1 MRGSAAGESLLRQ
14 SAGNEL
20 GDAAG
25 GGWVHVRQHGHNVAG
40 GGADLELA
48 IHPGSAPAMT
58 KTADAVGRA
67 IIETERIAAAPRR
80 INLARGKRFRRL
92 RMEQLVGCQR
102 VRKPESIF
110 PRRVIAAGH

>member
-1 MRGSAAGESLLRQ
+1 MRVAEPRTSLESGLQQPVSSLLRQ

-25 GGWVHVRQHGHNVAG
+25 GGRVQVRQHGHNVAG
-40 GGADLELA
+40 CGADLEFA

-80 INLARGKRFRRL
+80 INLARGKRL
-92 RMEQLVGCQR
+92 RILRIEQLVGFQS
-102 VRKPESIF
+102 VREPQ
-110 PRRVIAAGH
+110 